1 MKRYIK
7 SNYTSYTNGP
17 RSNYNRKSKKTN
29 ARKELYD
36 RVYDTM
42 EEIGNSYADDAVAMN
57 VFSRGP
63 KGSRIVAFRFENS
76 FKKDNGMR
84 SRFNEQEAEDVMMT
98 AQAVVDELG
107 ISDRCDIRI
116 ESDSILG
123 EKGYTVVIDI
133 GLDPEIID

>member
-36 RVYDTM
+36 RVHDVM

-63 KGSRIVAFRFENS
+63 KGSRIVAFRFESS
-76 FKKDNGMR
+76 FTKPNNFR
-84 SRFNEQEAEDVMMT
+84 ARFNKTEAEDVKAT

-107 ISDRCDIRI
+107 ISDRCTVRV
-116 ESDSILG
+116 EPDSIRG
-123 EKGYTVVIDI
+123 EEGYKVVIDI
-133 GLDPEIID
+133 GLDPGIID